1 MFIPALPTNLL
12 MSANPMPEPRSWL
25 SVSAQ
30 CCWRRPA
37 TSDWS
42 RCSSTKYALY
52 RHGDSEHPRELHLKW
67 NNSVLPVDH
76 PWWNTHSPSN
86 GYGCKCK
93 KFLLS
98 AADLKQRGLEVGKA
112 PDDGDYEW
120 VDKATGELHKIPRG
134 IDPGFDYRPQ
144 TRPP

>member
-1 MFIPALPTNLL
+1 M
-12 MSANPMPEPRSWL
+12 
-25 SVSAQ
+25 
-30 CCWRRPA
+30 
-37 TSDWS
+37 
-42 RCSSTKYALY
+42 
-52 RHGDSEHPRELHLKW
+52 
-67 NNSVLPVDH
+67 LPVDH

-98 AADLKQRGLEVGKA
+98 AADLKRRGLVVGKA
-112 PDDGDYEW
+112 PDDGDYEC
-120 VDKATGELHKIPRG
+120 VDKATGELHKLPRG